1 MARLLLAML
10 LGTWALNGPPAAASP
25 PTHVIAYVRQGSV
38 VTLRNKPFG
47 RVVGSVGATTT
58 FGSQRALGVLTSRHG
73 HWLGVTEAG
82 VADNRIVWLDARR
95 HGLRYV
101 STGIALAVDLSRR
114 ALLVRQGGRAVRSIR
129 VDVGRPAS
137 PTPTGRFAV
146 TDKLDGRHYSA
157 AYGCCILALSA
168 TQLHLPAGWA
178 GGNRIA
184 IHGMRSQHEPGHAV
198 SAGCLQ
204 ASDEDLRYLMRIVP
218 LGTPI
223 AIRR

>member
-1 MARLLLAML
+1 MARLLLTML

-25 PTHVIAYVRQGSV
+25 PTHLIAYVRHGSL

-47 RVVGSVGATTT
+47 SVVGRVGATTV

-73 HWLGVTEAG
+73 RWLGVTEAG
-82 VADNRIVWLDARR
+82 VADNRIVWLDAHKR
-95 HGLRYV
+95 GLQYV
-101 STGIALAVDLSRR
+101 HTGFELTVDLSRR
-114 ALLVRQGGRAVRSIR
+114 ALLVRRGRQAARSIR
-129 VDVGRPAS
+129 VDVGRPGS

-146 TDKLDGRHYSA
+146 TDKLDARRYSA

-168 TQLHLPAGWA
+168 TQPHLPAGWL
-178 GGNRIA
+178 GGDRIA
-184 IHGMRSQHEPGHAV
+184 IHGTQSQHQHGHAI
-198 SAGCLQ
+198 SAGCLH
-204 ASDEDLRYLMRIVP
+204 ASDEDLRYLMRTVP

>member
-1 MARLLLAML
+1 ML
-10 LGTWALNGPPAAASP
+10 LGAWALNSPPAAAP
-25 PTHVIAYVRQGSV
+25 PTIHVIAYVRHGSV

-47 RVVGSVGATTT
+47 SVVGRVGATTA
-58 FGSQRALGVLTSRHG
+58 FGSHRALGVLASSRG
-73 HWLGVTEAG
+73 RWLGVTEAG
-82 VADNRIVWLDARR
+82 VADNRIVWLDARKR
-95 HGLRYV
+95 GLLYV
-101 STGIALAVDLSRR
+101 RTGIELAVDLSRR
-114 ALLVRQGGRAVRSIR
+114 ALLVRQGRQTVRSIR

-146 TDKLDGRHYSA
+146 TDKLDGRRFTA

-168 TQLHLPAGWA
+168 TQPHLPGGWI

-184 IHGMRSQHEPGHAV
+184 IHGTRLQHERGYAV
-198 SAGCLQ
+198 SAGCLH
-204 ASDEDLRYLMRIVP
+204 ASDEDLRYLMRTVP

>member
-1 MARLLLAML
+1 MARLLLTML
-10 LGTWALNGPPAAASP
+10 LGTWALNGPPAAASS
-25 PTHVIAYVRQGSV
+25 PTHVIAYVRHGSV

-47 RVVGSVGATTT
+47 GVVGRVGATTA
-58 FGSQRALGVLTSRHG
+58 FGSHRALGVLASRHG
-73 HWLGVTEAG
+73 RWLGVTEAG
-82 VADNRIVWLDARR
+82 VADNRIVWLDARKR
-95 HGLRYV
+95 GLRYARTEV
-101 STGIALAVDLSRR
+101 GLAVDLSRR
-114 ALLVRQGGRAVRSIR
+114 VLLVRQGGQAVRSIR

-146 TDKLDGRHYSA
+146 TDKLDGRRYSA

-168 TQLHLPAGWA
+168 TQPHLPAGWI

-184 IHGMRSQHEPGHAV
+184 IHGTQSQGELGHAV
-198 SAGCLQ
+198 SAGCLH
-204 ASDEDLRYLMRIVP
+204 ASDEDLTYLMRTVP